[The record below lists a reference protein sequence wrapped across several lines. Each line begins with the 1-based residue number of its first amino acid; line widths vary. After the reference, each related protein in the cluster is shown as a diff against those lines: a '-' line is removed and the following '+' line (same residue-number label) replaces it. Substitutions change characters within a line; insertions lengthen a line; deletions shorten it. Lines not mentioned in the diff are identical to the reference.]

1 MADKKSDNITFDANG
16 LVYSDY
22 KPNLDLS
29 DMEISDSWY
38 APWVSDIVDQSED
51 AISELSNIAHDVVM
65 DSRRL
70 EDEVLY
76 FEKESIAKIDAKIA
90 ERQARDTAANI
101 DDLKALKD
109 KVEAAVK
116 DMSSYIKT
124 DAALLKT
131 LYENTKTDVDTKHA
145 RLKVISDGDN
155 DGSKQSAALKLNEQA
170 VEINSFGKESV
181 IIVNAASARANE
193 IMRNMSAAITQEEPA
208 IIIPTMLSLMEL
220 QIPTP
225 EEPVSNKDA
234 RNIFSKQ
241 FNVLQVRIAEM
252 EDYYDSAKTELADHK
267 IKFGKELTSLI
278 NDSSTT
284 VEDKAKYE
292 AIEKQWKQSI
302 VLAEAEIDSKQD
314 VFLKESAEINKKM
327 DSFETQIQSAGS
339 SINMLNT
346 AVTSQAQ
353 SVNAFLIE
361 QHYIPKGFIPDIKA
375 NIVDQYQKDLINKT
389 LAANAHGLNGPI
401 AAAPIIMT
409 APAAPQDKDAALKTF
424 SAEKDHV
431 TSLKTDIDQ
440 FYADLTLKVDTYA
453 TDKIKDLDALAQIA
467 SPEEKEKYE
476 KIKKNLEAS
485 IAETRATIAQE
496 KLVLNMGYDALGEKM
511 DANGDKL
518 NLSGLTAPALAKVL
532 NENHG
537 EVAAFTSKHYNMPKA
552 IEAKFDGITALYT
565 NDIASIT
572 VAAEPHKLGVVT
584 APAPLPNATVQTT
597 TSGGTPIIPPA
608 PVIAVDPA
616 SPNAGLQRQANKL
629 VNEIYAVTGR
639 SNFGEFIAKDSN
651 GEYNKLDTFKIQEH
665 NTQTLIDSLK
675 AEGKTHDAAILEK
688 SMVMLKENHENAHD
702 ALKGIEAHKAILV
715 PIRDRVTTLAGEIGK
730 LSGTADKATLQAYI
744 IELDAAKKSF
754 TDVYD
759 DIDKKNKEIQN
770 LAATNHKILNGSN
783 DPNERYK
790 YPGNKDYKYTYGGD
804 KIYNDSLENLL
815 GGKGNPLYNFFS
827 HEPGQENGLS
837 SAFNV
842 VSGWFRGAT
851 NAWDQTKRNAHPDD
865 LGKLNMIGAGA
876 GILAVIFGTNMVGG
890 KWMPTW
896 AKIGIG
902 IIGAGY
908 FIHGMGGDAEEM
920 KNNNVHVQA
929 QKGVDT
935 ASTKPA
941 SGNTPTTES
950 VASAPVT
957 PAKGEDKTN
966 VTGNSTVADASKAPV
981 SNKEE
986 ISTADIT
993 GTGNGKNIPALDLND
1008 EGVEIVS
1015 FTPNSDDN
1023 DAKELADINLVI
1035 AANTMGSTPGMSMGR

>member
-22 KPNLDLS
+22 KPDLDLNE
-29 DMEISDSWY
+29 MEISDSWY

-76 FEKESIAKIDAKIA
+76 FQKESIAKIDAKIA

-101 DDLKALKD
+101 DDLNALKD
-109 KVEAAVK
+109 KVNDAVK

-131 LYENTKTDVDTKHA
+131 LYENTKADVDTKHA
-145 RLKVISDGDN
+145 RLKVISDGNN
-155 DGSKQSAALKLNEQA
+155 DGSKQSAALKLSEQA

-181 IIVNAASARANE
+181 IIVNAASARANK
-193 IMRNMSAAITQEEPA
+193 IMHDMNIAITQEEPA

-252 EDYYDSAKTELADHK
+252 EDYYESAKTELADHK

-284 VEDKAKYE
+284 AEDKAKYE

-302 VLAEAEIDSKQD
+302 ALAEAEIDSKQD

-327 DSFETQIQSAGS
+327 DAFEIQIQSAGS
-339 SINMLNT
+339 SINLLNT

-353 SVNAFLIE
+353 RVNAFLIE
-361 QHYIPKGFIPDIKA
+361 QHHIPKGFIPDIKA
-375 NIVDQYQKDLINKT
+375 NIIDPYKTDLINKT
-389 LAANAHGLNGPI
+389 PAANLHGLNGSI

-409 APAAPQDKDAALKTF
+409 APAAPQDQDAALKTF
-424 SAEKDHV
+424 KAEKDHV
-431 TSLKTDIDQ
+431 TGLKTDIDQ
-440 FYADLTLKVDTYA
+440 FYADLTLKVDKYA
-453 TDKIKDLDALAQIA
+453 TEKMADLDGLARIA

-476 KIKKNLEAS
+476 KIKENLEAS

-496 KLVLNMGYDALGEKM
+496 KLALNMGYDALSEKM

-537 EVAAFTSKHYNMPKA
+537 EVMSFTNKHYNMPKA
-552 IEAKFDGITALYT
+552 IEAKFDSIAALYT
-565 NDIASIT
+565 SDINSMT
-572 VAAEPHKLGVVT
+572 VATEPHKLGTVT
-584 APAPLPNATVQTT
+584 APAPLPNATTD
-597 TSGGTPIIPPA
+597 GTPA
-608 PVIAVDPA
+608 VTEPVSVVDPN
-616 SPNAGLQRQANKL
+616 SPNADFQKQANKL
-629 VNEIYAVTGR
+629 INEVYAVTGR
-639 SNFGEFIAKDSN
+639 SNFAEFIAKDGD
-651 GEYNKLDTFKIQEH
+651 GEYKKLDVFKIQEN
-665 NTQTLIDSLK
+665 NTQALIDSLK
-675 AEGKTHDAAILEK
+675 AEGKPDDAAILEK
-688 SMVMLKENHENAHD
+688 SMVMLKDNHDDARD
-702 ALKGIEAHKAILV
+702 ALKEIEAHKATLI
-715 PIRDRVTTLAGEIGK
+715 PIRDRVKTISGEIEK
-730 LSGTADKATLQAYI
+730 LTGTADKATLQAYI
-744 IELDAAKKSF
+744 VELEAAKKSF

-759 DIDKKNKEIQN
+759 DIDKKNTDLRN
-770 LAATNHKILNGSN
+770 LAATNHKILNGST
-783 DPNERYK
+783 DPSEKYK

-804 KIYNDSLENLL
+804 KIYNDSLANLL
-815 GGKGNPLYNFFS
+815 GGKSNPLYNFFS
-827 HEPGQENGLS
+827 QEPGQENGLS

-842 VSGWFRGAT
+842 VSGWWRGAT
-851 NAWDQTKRNAHPDD
+851 NAWDNTKRNAHPDD

-920 KNNNVHVQA
+920 KKNNVHVQA
-929 QKGVDT
+929 QKGFNT
-935 ASTKPA
+935 TSTTPS
-941 SGNTPTTES
+941 SGNIPSTES

-957 PAKGEDKTN
+957 PAKGETETN
-966 VTGNSTVADASKAPV
+966 VASNSVVDAGKAPV
-981 SNKEE
+981 SDKQE

-993 GTGNGKNIPALDLND
+993 GSGSGKNIPVIDLKD
-1008 EGVEIVS
+1008 DGVATVS

-1035 AANTMGSTPGMSMGR
+1035 AANSMSITPGMTMGR